1 MHCLKILSYTIPM
14 FGNKRVL
21 PYGKMLV
28 EHEGEQ
34 KVVAFGG
41 QEAGRPYILFNR
53 KRYYFQNDGSLYNPK
68 FVLEGEEE
76 TK

>member
-1 MHCLKILSYTIPM
+1 MRCVEIRDYTIPM
-14 FGNKRVL
+14 FGNKRAF

-34 KVVAFGG
+34 RVVAFGD
-41 QEAGRPYILFNR
+41 QEAGQTYIVFNR
-53 KRYYFQNDGSLYNPK
+53 KRYCFQNVGSLYHPK
-68 FVLEGEEE
+68 SVFEGEEE